1 MLLTPKIDSPQ
12 ATHRLGQNHPT
23 RRTSIAIAFA
33 LWFGGCYSLAG
44 TSGVVVAAAT
54 CAFSAI
60 LLNILRGRQGLLPP
74 SPIDGGQ
81 VATGLVL
88 PSCELER
95 LRLLMTR
102 TNNLVLFADRDG
114 RITWVNEGFE
124 RTLGYTLNEVSG
136 KRLVDLLGSDFPVEL
151 LEKPDNS
158 QELNVKSSQFE
169 FRTQHKQGYELWL
182 HMDLQLCRD
191 CEAAVVGWFA
201 IASDT
206 TEHKRTASAYQQSQM
221 FLASALDA
229 NSAHIAIL
237 DQDANIVSVN
247 SMWRQF
253 ALENGYDGPNF
264 GVGTNYLEATES
276 SGDSC
281 SVDARRAAE
290 GVRNVLNRSSRHFR
304 MDYQCDSPTEQ
315 RWFVMKVA
323 RFEVADATYAIV
335 AHENITD
342 RKKNELR
349 LASQQAKFRS
359 VFEGSSDAIMLLDQ
373 DGFFDCNSRTLAMF
387 GIENKEQFNACHP
400 RDLSPEF
407 QPDGQP
413 SAALSHKRIQRA
425 LEVGHACFE
434 WLHRRSDGTEFP
446 AEVVLTAF
454 RYQGK
459 RALHASVRDITARKR
474 VDEELKNLNTRLQAD
489 LEGRIAAEESLR
501 RTTSYLDVY
510 RKIVDHHAIVSETDA
525 AGTIVQVN
533 DAFCRISGYA
543 RDELLGNNHRILN
556 AGIHTPAMW
565 ADMYRTAITD
575 GVWHGEV
582 CIRAKDGNLHWL
594 DTTIATLYDEG
605 GEVRGFF
612 AIRADVSDFKK
623 ANAAA
628 EAANL
633 AKSEFLANMSHE
645 IRTPMTAIL
654 GYADLIADAV
664 ERQVDL
670 HKHRDYAETIKRN
683 GEHLL
688 SIINDILDLSKI
700 EANKLI
706 VEKSC
711 TSVSQLLHDT
721 IRLMNVNAAAKGLVL
736 RGSVDS
742 EVPEFVVTDPTRLRQ
757 ILVNLIGNAI
767 KFTEHGGVSV
777 DVAYQSQPEAMLS
790 VSVTDTGIG
799 MSDEQL
805 RRMFQA
811 FEQADAST
819 TRKYGGTGLG
829 LRISKRLA
837 EMLGGDISVASRSG
851 EGSTF
856 TVTLAAP
863 AVCRNEV
870 QLSTRPTD
878 QLGPHGS
885 SSPSSSHRLPLN
897 GVRILLA
904 EDGPDNQRLISFHLT
919 KAGAVVT
926 IAENGKVAIEALCHN
941 ADSSQPLL
949 VPAPFDLII
958 SDMQMPVMDGYESVQ
973 LMRSKGCSL
982 PIISLTAHAMQRD
995 QEKCLEAGCNAHLTK
1010 PIDRSQLVNTCQSW
1024 LSAPTPPLA
1033 SSTAT
1038 ALATA
1043 TLSPG

>member
-1 MLLTPKIDSPQ
+1 L
-12 ATHRLGQNHPT
+12 PT
-23 RRTSIAIAFA
+23 RK
-33 LWFGGCYSLAG
+33 
-44 TSGVVVAAAT
+44 
-54 CAFSAI
+54 
-60 LLNILRGRQGLLPP
+60 
-74 SPIDGGQ
+74 
-81 VATGLVL
+81 
-88 PSCELER
+88 LER
-95 LRLLMTR
+95 LQSLVTQ
-102 TNNLVLFADRDG
+102 TSNLVLFANSG
-114 RITWVNEGFE
+114 GNVTWANEGFT
-124 RTLGYTLNEVSG
+124 RILGYTKDEAIG
-136 KRLVDLLGSDFPVEL
+136 KCLVDLLGSDFPAKL
-151 LEKPDNS
+151 L
-158 QELNVKSSQFE
+158 QEPGAASEENEESNTQFE
-169 FRTQHKQGYELWL
+169 FRTRHKLGHDLWL
-182 HMDLQLCRD
+182 QMDLQPYHDD
-191 CEAAVVGWFA
+191 CESKVAGWFA

-206 TEHKRTASAYQQSQM
+206 TEHKRTAGALQQSEM

-237 DQDANIVSVN
+237 DQDAKIVSVN

-290 GVRNVLNRSSRHFR
+290 GVRNVLNRSSKHFR
-304 MDYQCDSPTEQ
+304 MDYQCDSPKEQ

-387 GIENKEQFNACHP
+387 GIESKEQFNSYHP

-407 QPDGQP
+407 QPDGQS
-413 SAALSHKRIQRA
+413 SAVLSHQRIERA

-434 WLHRRSDGTEFP
+434 WIHRRSDGTEFP
-446 AEVVLTAF
+446 AEVFLTAF

-459 RALHASVRDITARKR
+459 RALQASVRDITARKQ
-474 VDEELKNLNTRLQAD
+474 VDEELKNLNARLQAD

-525 AGTIVQVN
+525 AGTIIQVN
-533 DAFCRISGYA
+533 DAFCRISGYS
-543 RDELLGNNHRILN
+543 REELLGNNHRILN
-556 AGIHTPAMW
+556 AGIHPTEMW
-565 ADMYRTAITD
+565 AEMYRTAID
-575 GVWHGEV
+575 EGVWHGEV
-582 CIRAKDGNLHWL
+582 CIRSKDGELHWL
-594 DTTIATLYDEG
+594 DTTIATLYDDVG
-605 GEVRGFF
+605 QVRGFF
-612 AIRADVSDFKK
+612 AIRADVSGFKK

-670 HKHRDYAETIKRN
+670 QKHRDYVETIKRN

-688 SIINDILDLSKI
+688 AIINDILDLSKI
-700 EANKLI
+700 EANKLV

-711 TSVSQLLHDT
+711 ISVTQLLHDT

-736 RGSVDS
+736 KGAVGSD
-742 EVPEFVVTDPTRLRQ
+742 VPDFVITDPTRLRQ
-757 ILVNLIGNAI
+757 ILVNLVGNAI

-777 DVAYQSQPEAMLS
+777 DVSYQNEPESILS
-790 VSVTDTGIG
+790 LCVTDTGIG
-799 MSDEQL
+799 MSEEQL

-837 EMLGGDISVASRSG
+837 EMLGGDIAIDSRRG

-856 TVTLAAP
+856 TVTLFAP
-863 AVCRNEV
+863 AACPHESRHIA
-870 QLSTRPTD
+870 RPND
-878 QLGPHGS
+878 QLGPHGTTPGNS
-885 SSPSSSHRLPLN
+885 ANRLPLE

-904 EDGPDNQRLISFHLT
+904 EDGPDNQRLISFHLS
-919 KAGAVVT
+919 KAGAMVT
-926 IAENGKVAIEALCHN
+926 IAENGKLALEALCIDG
-941 ADSSQPLL
+941 DSTQPLL
-949 VPAPFDLII
+949 EPLPFDLII
-958 SDMQMPVMDGYESVQ
+958 SDMQMPIMDGYESVQ
-973 LMRSKGCSL
+973 LMRTKGCTL
-982 PIISLTAHAMQRD
+982 PILSLTAHAMQRD
-995 QEKCLEAGCNAHLTK
+995 QEKCLAAGCNAHLTK
-1010 PIDRSQLVNTCQSW
+1010 PIDRSELIQTCQSW
-1024 LSAPTPPLA
+1024 VSALDLPLSGSSVTPLPTTPCK
-1033 SSTAT
+1033 STC
-1038 ALATA
+1038 
-1043 TLSPG
+1043 